1 MSLHPLTGAKYYNGA
16 ERFHLNVSSKL
27 NDQLLILI
35 AKIKLRSIFLLLFF
49 VYIYRPLIPN
59 PMTGTYKGEFFAFS
73 TTLCWSLAVFPFAE
87 ATKRWG
93 PSATNHF
100 RLILG
105 SLLLTI
111 ICLFAASISIKN
123 LMLLPQWTDWI
134 WFGLSGIFA
143 LTIGDFLG
151 FSTYSILGPRIGSV
165 FNTFTPGV
173 VLVLSY
179 FFLNERINIV
189 GVGGILITIIG
200 VAGITLGKKEKGKLA
215 TGSLRIT
222 NKGILLG
229 LCYALCQALSF
240 IFAKKGMNSGTAIS
254 ALQATWIRMLVAMLA
269 AFVSRSL
276 FRRIKVTYA
285 PIVAN
290 LNRGMRYAVYGTLL
304 GPSLGAGLAMYAI
317 SLIDISIAQTIFA
330 VVPVFVL
337 LWAWM
342 IYKEKISAQ
351 AIAGAAIS
359 VAGVMLL
366 IWRNQLISLF

>member
-1 MSLHPLTGAKYYNGA
+1 MN
-16 ERFHLNVSSKL
+16 
-27 NDQLLILI
+27 LI
-35 AKIKLRSIFLLLFF
+35 
-49 VYIYRPLIPN
+49 
-59 PMTGTYKGEFFAFS
+59 YKGEFFAFC
-73 TTLCWSLAVFPFAE
+73 TTFCWSLAVFPFAE

-105 SLLLTI
+105 SILLTI
-111 ICLFAASISIKN
+111 VCLFILSLSVRG
-123 LMLLPQWTDWI
+123 LFLLPQWNDWI

-173 VLVLSY
+173 VLILSY
-179 FFLNERINIV
+179 FFLSERINIV
-189 GVGGILITIIG
+189 GVAGILITIIG

-240 IFAKKGMNSGTAIS
+240 IFAKKGMNSDTHIS
-254 ALQATWIRMLVAMLA
+254 ALQATWIRMLVAMIA
-269 AFVSRSL
+269 AFLSRSL

-285 PIVAN
+285 PIVGN
-290 LNRGMRYAVYGTLL
+290 MNKGMRYAVYGTLL
-304 GPSLGAGLAMYAI
+304 GPTIGAGFAMYAI
-317 SLIDISIAQTIFA
+317 ALIDISIAQTIFA
-330 VVPVFVL
+330 IVPVLVL
-337 LWAWM
+337 LWAGM
-342 IYKEKISAQ
+342 IYKEKITRQ
-351 AIAGAAIS
+351 AIAGAVIS
-359 VAGVMLL
+359 VAGVILL

>member
-1 MSLHPLTGAKYYNGA
+1 MDAA
-16 ERFHLNVSSKL
+16 
-27 NDQLLILI
+27 
-35 AKIKLRSIFLLLFF
+35 
-49 VYIYRPLIPN
+49 
-59 PMTGTYKGEFFAFS
+59 YKGEFFAFS

-87 ATKRWG
+87 AAKRWG

-105 SLLLTI
+105 SILLTI
-111 ICLFAASISIKN
+111 VCLFNTSVSIKG
-123 LMLLPQWTDWI
+123 LFLLPAWSDWI

-173 VLVLSY
+173 VLIFGY
-179 FFLNERINIV
+179 FFLNERVNIV

-200 VAGITLGKKEKGKLA
+200 VAGITLGKKEKNKLA

-240 IFAKKGMNSGTAIS
+240 IFAKKGMNSGTHIS
-254 ALQATWIRMLVAMLA
+254 ALQATWIRMLIAMAA

-285 PIVAN
+285 PIIAN
-290 LNRGMRYAVYGTLL
+290 MNKGMRYAVCGTLL
-304 GPSLGAGLAMYAI
+304 GPTIGAGFAMYAI

-330 VVPVFVL
+330 VVPVLVL
-337 LWAWM
+337 LWAWI
-342 IYKEKISAQ
+342 IYKEKITGQ

-359 VAGVMLL
+359 VAGVVLL

>member
-1 MSLHPLTGAKYYNGA
+1 M
-16 ERFHLNVSSKL
+16 NV
-27 NDQLLILI
+27 IH
-35 AKIKLRSIFLLLFF
+35 R
-49 VYIYRPLIPN
+49 
-59 PMTGTYKGEFFAFS
+59 GEFFALC

-105 SLLLTI
+105 SILLTI
-111 ICLFAASISIKN
+111 VCLFILSLSVGK
-123 LMLLPQWTDWI
+123 LFLLPELHDWV

-173 VLVLSY
+173 VLILSY
-179 FFLNERINIV
+179 FFLSERINIV
-189 GVGGILITIIG
+189 GVAGILITIIG
-200 VAGITLGKKEKGKLA
+200 VAGITLGKKEKNKVP
-215 TGSLRIT
+215 TGSLSIT

-240 IFAKKGMNSGTAIS
+240 IFAKKGMNADTHIS
-254 ALQATWIRMLVAMLA
+254 ALQATWIRMLVAMVA
-269 AFVSRSL
+269 AFLSRSL

-285 PIVAN
+285 PIFGN
-290 LNRGMRYAVYGTLL
+290 MNKGMPYAVYGTLL
-304 GPSLGAGLAMYAI
+304 GPTMGAGFAMYAI

-330 VVPVFVL
+330 IVPVLVL
-337 LWAWM
+337 LWAWI
-342 IYKEKISAQ
+342 IYKEKITIQ
-351 AIAGAAIS
+351 AIAGAAVS
-359 VAGVMLL
+359 VAGVILL
-366 IWRNQLISLF
+366 IWRNQLILLF